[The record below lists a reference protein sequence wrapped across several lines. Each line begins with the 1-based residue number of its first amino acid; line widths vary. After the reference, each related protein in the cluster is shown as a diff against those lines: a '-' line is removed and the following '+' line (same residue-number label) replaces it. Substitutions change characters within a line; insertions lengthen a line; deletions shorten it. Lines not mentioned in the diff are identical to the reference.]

1 MKKNYIATLN
11 DRIIQD
17 AMSAKELMVIRGGQT
32 VNICPTNEGC
42 PINFKCD
49 KNDVCIDSVCPNS
62 GNCGD
67 CKNKRCTPDEFC
79 PVTEIHSIGSCD

>member
-17 AMSAKELMVIRGGQT
+17 AMSAKELMLVRGGQT
-32 VNICPTNEGC
+32 VNVGCSANDGC

-49 KNDVCIDSVCPNS
+49 KDNVCIDNVCPNH
-62 GNCGD
+62 NCGD
-67 CKNKRCTPDEFC
+67 SCKNKRCSSDQFC
-79 PVTEIHSIGSCD
+79 GEVEINSIGNC